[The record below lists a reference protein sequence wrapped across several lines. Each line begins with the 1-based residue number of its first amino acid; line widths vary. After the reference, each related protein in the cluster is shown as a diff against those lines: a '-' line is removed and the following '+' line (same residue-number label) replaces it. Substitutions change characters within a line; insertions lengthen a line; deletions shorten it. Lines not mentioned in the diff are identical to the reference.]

1 MVTMEMLGSY
11 SFGVDM
17 ANKQPGKFMSSAQFI
32 SSSDTNQPNEKDVLT
47 KEQIKKNQDEF
58 MRADPKMDRKIIEGM
73 LADPDALIKKLGD
86 MGIKQAM
93 VLQRAADCGI
103 SESIL
108 RQMKRVAA
116 DLAGDK
122 ATVGFW
128 LKSRLSNGVR
138 ARQCLACDRVFLST
152 GPGNRLCSRCRGGD
166 AGLAQL

>member
-1 MVTMEMLGSY
+1 
-11 SFGVDM
+11 
-17 ANKQPGKFMSSAQFI
+17 MSSAQMI
-32 SSSDTNQPNEKDVLT
+32 SSEEANTLT
-47 KEQIKKNQDEF
+47 KEEIKKNQDDF
-58 MRADPKMDRKIIEGM
+58 MRADGKMDRYIIEGM
-73 LADPDALIKKLGD
+73 LADPDALIAELGRK
-86 MGIKQAM
+86 GIKQAM

-122 ATVGFW
+122 AT
-128 LKSRLSNGVR
+128 KSRLSTGVR
-138 ARQCLACDRVFLST
+138 ARQCLSCDRVFLST

>member
-1 MVTMEMLGSY
+1 
-11 SFGVDM
+11 
-17 ANKQPGKFMSSAQFI
+17 MSSAQMI
-32 SSSDTNQPNEKDVLT
+32 GSEESNSSVDSSLT
-47 KEQIKKNQDEF
+47 KEEIKKNQDDF
-58 MRADPKMDRKIIEGM
+58 MRADGKMDRYIIEGM
-73 LADPDALIKKLGD
+73 LADPDALIDKLGTK
-86 MGIKQAM
+86 GIKQAM

-122 ATVGFW
+122 AT
-128 LKSRLSNGVR
+128 KSRLSTGVR
-138 ARQCLACDRVFLST
+138 ARQCLSCDRVFLST

>member
-1 MVTMEMLGSY
+1 
-11 SFGVDM
+11 
-17 ANKQPGKFMSSAQFI
+17 MSSAQMI
-32 SSSDTNQPNEKDVLT
+32 SSEETNTLT
-47 KEQIKKNQDEF
+47 KEEIKKNQEDF
-58 MRADPKMDRKIIEGM
+58 MRADGKMDRYIIEGM
-73 LADPDALIKKLGD
+73 LADPDALIAELGRK
-86 MGIKQAM
+86 GIKQAM

-122 ATVGFW
+122 AT
-128 LKSRLSNGVR
+128 KSRLSTGVR
-138 ARQCLACDRVFLST
+138 ARQCLSCDRVFLST

>member
-1 MVTMEMLGSY
+1 
-11 SFGVDM
+11 
-17 ANKQPGKFMSSAQFI
+17 MSSAQMI
-32 SSSDTNQPNEKDVLT
+32 SSEETSTLT
-47 KEQIKKNQDEF
+47 KEEIKKNQDDF
-58 MRADPKMDRKIIEGM
+58 MRADGKMDRYIIEGM
-73 LADPDALIKKLGD
+73 LADPDALIAELGRK
-86 MGIKQAM
+86 GIKQAM

-122 ATVGFW
+122 AT
-128 LKSRLSNGVR
+128 KSRLSAGVR
-138 ARQCLACDRVFLST
+138 ARQCLSCDRVFLST

>member
-1 MVTMEMLGSY
+1 
-11 SFGVDM
+11 
-17 ANKQPGKFMSSAQFI
+17 MSSAQMI
-32 SSSDTNQPNEKDVLT
+32 SSEEANTLT
-47 KEQIKKNQDEF
+47 KEEIKKNQEDF
-58 MRADPKMDRKIIEGM
+58 MRADGKMDRYIIEGM
-73 LADPDALIKKLGD
+73 LADPDALIAELGRK
-86 MGIKQAM
+86 GIKQAM

-122 ATVGFW
+122 AT
-128 LKSRLSNGVR
+128 KSRLSTGVR
-138 ARQCLACDRVFLST
+138 ARQCLSCDRVFLST

>member
-1 MVTMEMLGSY
+1 
-11 SFGVDM
+11 
-17 ANKQPGKFMSSAQFI
+17 
-32 SSSDTNQPNEKDVLT
+32 
-47 KEQIKKNQDEF
+47 
-58 MRADPKMDRKIIEGM
+58 MRADGKMDRYIIEGM
-73 LADPDALIKKLGD
+73 LADPDALIAELGRK
-86 MGIKQAM
+86 GIKQAM

-122 ATVGFW
+122 AT
-128 LKSRLSNGVR
+128 KSRLSTGVR
-138 ARQCLACDRVFLST
+138 ARQCLSCDRVFLST